1 MDNLL
6 SRMLTFPPHP
16 PPQIPLSDQQYDEGI
31 KAQIEIMKKMTEKNL
46 LQSTSGAHIAAA
58 QNGDK
63 NIDLEELWGKVTGY
77 LCSFDGRQIRYMG
90 KELNRIMDATAK
102 LARQT
107 RQPEAAIQP
116 IREAILRVDPSGSV
130 LTSTHLFLVK
140 LALETRQY
148 ESVVEVLDK
157 HILYLPARESISY
170 TKFICDVGL
179 ASSSYV
185 TTLSGLTA
193 KLSALEVL
201 EYFFY
206 SGMVYIGL
214 QRWEAAFEMLENAV
228 TYPSRDLGV
237 SLPMVEA
244 YKKWLLVGLLLEG
257 KVVHLPKTTSHH
269 AARVYHTIAK
279 PYEAVASIFETGSAS
294 RLKSEIEHGQQIWT
308 EDGNTGLMLCVLST
322 YQKSQIRNLAN
333 VYSKIGVQ
341 EVNSLTTS
349 AETGAKLPS
358 AQKAEELIQSMI
370 GESTLHGNMIR
381 DQAGQTVLTF
391 APFGPQLSEAQI
403 QKELVATTRH
413 IQNLAAQ
420 IKTTDR
426 ILTHDK
432 RFIESAQKAKKIAKA
447 NGSADVGMDWN
458 EDEDIM
464 TEMY

>member
-1 MDNLL
+1 
-6 SRMLTFPPHP
+6 
-16 PPQIPLSDQQYDEGI
+16 
-31 KAQIEIMKKMTEKNL
+31 
-46 LQSTSGAHIAAA
+46 
-58 QNGDK
+58 
-63 NIDLEELWGKVTGY
+63 
-77 LCSFDGRQIRYMG
+77 
-90 KELNRIMDATAK
+90 
-102 LARQT
+102 
-107 RQPEAAIQP
+107 
-116 IREAILRVDPSGSV
+116 
-130 LTSTHLFLVK
+130 

-308 EDGNTGLMLCVLST
+308 EDGNTGLMFCVLST

-381 DQAGQTVLTF
+381 DQSGQTVLTF

-458 EDEDIM
+458 TVIEDEDIM